1 MLSALNISASQV
13 DPRSV
18 LIVGGG
24 VSGMQAALSLA
35 ALGVPVLLVEKN
47 AHLGGQVMRLD
58 KVYPTDHC
66 AFCPA
71 WSTAKAC
78 YESPLIKVVLHAEL
92 TGLSTDGEQAL
103 AEVTL
108 RRRPSTRRPAS
119 SAVPA
124 PKPALGRPSFAATP
138 S

>member
-78 YESPLIKVVLHAEL
+78 YE
-92 TGLSTDGEQAL
+92 EQKAG
-103 AEVTL
+103 
-108 RRRPSTRRPAS
+108 
-119 SAVPA
+119 
-124 PKPALGRPSFAATP
+124 KTP
-138 S
+138 WLCLCGHG

>member
-78 YESPLIKVVLHAEL
+78 YESPLITVLLHAEL
-92 TGLSTDGEQAL
+92 T
-103 AEVTL
+103 
-108 RRRPSTRRPAS
+108 RPPAS

-124 PKPALGRPSFAATP
+124 PKPAPGRPSCAATP

>member
-1 MLSALNISASQV
+1 MLSTLDISAPQSGQR
-13 DPRSV
+13 PV
-18 LIVGGG
+18 LIAGGG

-35 ALGVPVLLVEKN
+35 ALGIPVLLVEKN

-78 YESPLIKVVLHAEL
+78 SSPA
-92 TGLSTDGEQAL
+92 T
-103 AEVTL
+103 
-108 RRRPSTRRPAS
+108 
-119 SAVPA
+119 
-124 PKPALGRPSFAATP
+124 AA
-138 S
+138 